1 VGLVAASRS
10 YIRRV
15 VDDELDEYLAAAPAV
30 AVAVSLEGARA
41 IGKTSTAGGRAAT
54 RYELDDE
61 AHLAVVSADVDLALS
76 RPAPVLI
83 DEWQHHPPVWDRV
96 RRAVDKH
103 EPPGPFLL
111 TGSVAP
117 KGTGVH
123 TGAGRIIALRMRPL
137 SLAERW
143 PGVATVSLREL
154 LSGGQPAV
162 RGFSSAGL
170 ADYTDEMLKSGFPG
184 LRDLPARLRNAQLE
198 GYIQRIIDKDFR
210 ELGHQPRNPAALRR
224 WMQAYAAATATTSS
238 WEKLRDA
245 ATSGQADKPART
257 TVMPYRDVLER
268 LYVLDPVPG
277 WKPTRNHIARLTQ
290 PPKHHLADPALAT
303 TLLGVTAERLL
314 AGGQPAVTVPRDGT
328 FLGALFES
336 LVTQS
341 VRVYAQNAQAS
352 VGHLRA
358 FAGEHEVDLIIERD
372 DGRIVAIEV
381 KLRPTARD
389 EDVMHLT
396 WLRRHMA
403 DDLLD
408 AVVITIGSEAYRRP
422 DGIAVV
428 PAALLGP

>member
-1 VGLVAASRS
+1 M
-10 YIRRV
+10 
-15 VDDELDEYLAAAPAV
+15 AV
-30 AVAVSLEGARA
+30 ALEGARA
-41 IGKTSTAGGRAAT
+41 IGKTSTAGERAAT
-54 RYELDDE
+54 RYELDNE
-61 AHLAVVSADVDLALS
+61 AHLALVAADVDLALS
-76 RPAPVLI
+76 QPAPVLI

-96 RRAVDKH
+96 RRAVDSH

-143 PGVATVSLREL
+143 PDVTTVSLREL
-154 LSGGQPAV
+154 LDGGRPDV
-162 RGFSSAGL
+162 RGSSSAGL
-170 ADYTDEMLKSGFPG
+170 ADYTDEMFRSGFPG

-198 GYIQRIIDKDFR
+198 GYVQRVIDKEFPA
-210 ELGHQPRNPAALRR
+210 LGHQPRNPAALRR
-224 WMQAYAAATATTSS
+224 WMQAYAAATATAAT

-245 ATSGQADKPART
+245 ATGGEAGKPART

-268 LYVLDPVPG
+268 LYLLDPVPG
-277 WKPTRNHIARLTQ
+277 WKPTRNHIARLTE

-303 TLLGVTAERLL
+303 TLLGLTIQRLL
-314 AGGQPAVTVPRDGT
+314 AGEQPAPAVPRDGT

-341 VRVYAQNAQAS
+341 VRVYAQGAEAS
-352 VGHLRA
+352 VSHLRA
-358 FAGEHEVDLIIERD
+358 FAGEHEVDLIVERA

-381 KLRPTARD
+381 KLRSTARD
-389 EDVMHLT
+389 ADVTNLL
-396 WLRRHMA
+396 WLRQQLGA
-403 DDLLD
+403 DLLD
-408 AVVITIGSEAYRRP
+408 EVIVTTGTDAYRRA
-422 DGIAVV
+422 DGIAAV

>member
-1 VGLVAASRS
+1 
-10 YIRRV
+10 
-15 VDDELDEYLAAAPAV
+15 VDDELDEYLAAAPAAVV
-30 AVAVSLEGARA
+30 AVALEGARA
-41 IGKTSTAGGRAAT
+41 VGKTSTAGERAVT

-83 DEWQHHPPVWDRV
+83 DEWQHHPPVWERV

-103 EPPGPFLL
+103 EPPDPFLL

-123 TGAGRIIALRMRPL
+123 TGAGRIVALRMRPL
-137 SLAERW
+137 TLAERW
-143 PGVATVSLREL
+143 PGAATVSLHEL
-154 LSGGQPAV
+154 LSGGQPAL
-162 RGFSSAGL
+162 RGSSSAGL

-184 LRDLPARLRNAQLE
+184 LRDLPARLRDAQLE
-198 GYIQRIIDKDFR
+198 GYIQRVIDQDFP

-224 WMQAYAAATATTSS
+224 WMQAYAAATATTAS

-245 ATSGQADKPART
+245 ATSGEAEKPART

-268 LYVLDPVPG
+268 LYVLDPIPG
-277 WKPTRNHIARLTQ
+277 WKPTRSHIARLTE

-303 TLLGVTAERLL
+303 TLLGLTAERLL
-314 AGGQPAVTVPRDGT
+314 AGEEPAVALPRDGT

-341 VRVYAQNAQAS
+341 VRVYAQGAEAS

-358 FAGEHEVDLIIERD
+358 FAGEHEVDLIIERG

-389 EDVMHLT
+389 EDVRHLA
-396 WLRRHMA
+396 WLRQQVGE
-403 DDLLD
+403 DLLD
-408 AVVITIGSEAYRRP
+408 AVVITTGTDAYRRP

-428 PAALLGP
+428 PAGLLGP

>member
-1 VGLVAASRS
+1 MTAARPYLS
-10 YIRRV
+10 RV
-15 VDDELDEYLAAAPAV
+15 VDDELDQYLGAAPPAAV
-30 AVAVSLEGARA
+30 AVALEGARA
-41 IGKTSTAGGRAAT
+41 IGKTSTAGRRAAT
-54 RYELDDE
+54 RYELDD
-61 AHLAVVSADVDLALS
+61 AAQLAVVAADVGLALS

-96 RRAVDKH
+96 RRAVDDGD
-103 EPPGPFLL
+103 PPGPFLL

-117 KGTGVH
+117 TGAGVH
-123 TGAGRIIALRMRPL
+123 TGAGRIVALRMRPL

-143 PGVATVSLREL
+143 PGAATVSLGEL
-154 LSGGQPAV
+154 LAGRRPAV
-162 RGFSSAGL
+162 GGSSSAGL
-170 ADYTDEMLKSGFPG
+170 ADYTEEMLRSGFPG
-184 LRDLPARLRNAQLE
+184 LRELPARLRKAQLE
-198 GYIQRIIDKDFR
+198 GYVQRVIDRDFP

-224 WMQAYAAATATTSS
+224 WMQAYAAATATTAS

-245 ATSGQADKPART
+245 ATSGQAEKPART

-277 WKPTRNHIARLTQ
+277 WKPTRSHIARLTE

-303 TLLGVTAERLL
+303 TLLGLTAERLL
-314 AGGQPAVTVPRDGT
+314 AGDEPAVAVPRDGT

-341 VRVYAQNAQAS
+341 VRVYAQHAEAS
-352 VGHLRA
+352 IGHLRA
-358 FAGEHEVDLIIERD
+358 FAGEREVDLIVERG

-381 KLRPTARD
+381 KLHPVAR
-389 EDVMHLT
+389 ERDVKHLA
-396 WLRRHMA
+396 WLRRQIG

-408 AVVITIGSEAYRRP
+408 AVVITTGAEAYRGP